1 MSQLLFVAWVVVSLV
16 LFLPLGML
24 LRLARRLG
32 RRDRGVRQS
41 PAPASVAIPLAEM
54 GASPPAGDME
64 AGELGLPVGATPE
77 RPAARSTR
85 NLIRPLSPVVSFLL
99 YVAFIAGAIYFVPQI
114 LSWVLDTPHPM
125 AAVSSQSMWPTL
137 KKGDLIFVKGVDKV
151 EDLAVGDII
160 AFEHPKGI
168 TVHRVVEIRGDL
180 ITTKG
185 DGNQAEDKPISFDQV
200 VGRVVTIGGR
210 LAKLPYVG
218 SIGGLFGPLA
228 TQAGQAPNEQESP
241 TGESSGALAP
251 SEAESSPAPKGP
263 VSTSPGTI
271 ELVSV
276 DSAGNQANG
285 FSTWLAISADGRFV
299 AFVSAATNLVPGD
312 TNGQSDVFVHDRQT
326 GITQRVSVDSAGNQA
341 DGGNDAPAISADGR
355 FVAFVSAATNLVPD
369 DSNGQSDIFIHDRE
383 SGITERVSVDGGG
396 SQADGSSAAPAISA
410 DGRFV
415 AFVSAASNLVP
426 ADTNGE
432 SDVFVHDRQ
441 TGITERVSVDSA
453 ASQADGGNDA
463 PAISA
468 DGRFVAFRSAATNLV
483 PGDTNGQS
491 DVFVHDRQTSGTERV
506 SVDSA
511 GNQGE
516 DGGSDA
522 PAISADGRFV
532 AFESKARNL
541 VPRDFNRRQDVFVH
555 DLQTGATERVS
566 VDSAGNQASGPTD
579 APAISADGRF
589 VAFQAGHAN
598 LVPGDTNRR
607 QDVFVHDRQ
616 TGITEQVSLDGAGY
630 QGNDHSGLPSIS
642 GDGRFIAFWSLASN
656 LVSGDTSLSQ
666 DVFVHGRGAA
676 DANE

>member
-1 MSQLLFVAWVVVSLV
+1 MTDMSDMSRLLFAAWVVASLV

-24 LRLARRLG
+24 LRLACRLVG
-32 RRDRGVRQS
+32 RGRGVRQS
-41 PAPASVAIPLAEM
+41 SAPASVAIPPGET
-54 GASPPAGDME
+54 GASAHAGDEE
-64 AGELGLPVGATPE
+64 AGELGLPVGATPQ
-77 RPAARSTR
+77 RPATRPTR
-85 NLIRPLSPVVSFLL
+85 NLTRRLSPVVSFLL

-114 LSWVLDTPHPM
+114 LSGVLDTPHPM

-137 KKGDLIFVKGVDKV
+137 KKGDLIFVKGVDKL
-151 EDLAVGDII
+151 EDLEVGDII

-168 TVHRVVEIRGDL
+168 TVHRVVEVRGDL

-185 DGNQAEDKPISFDQV
+185 DGNQAEDAPIHFDQV

-210 LAKLPYVG
+210 LARVPYVG
-218 SIGGLFGPLA
+218 SIAGLIGPLA
-228 TQAGQAPNEQESP
+228 ALTEQGPDEQGSSTAEP
-241 TGESSGALAP
+241 GEALAP
-251 SEAESSPAPKGP
+251 SEAGASPGGQILPGPEPVPSHNGP

-312 TNGQSDVFVHDRQT
+312 TNSESDVFVHDRDT
-326 GITQRVSVDSAGNQA
+326 GAARRVSVDSA
-341 DGGNDAPAISADGR
+341 
-355 FVAFVSAATNLVPD
+355 
-369 DSNGQSDIFIHDRE
+369 
-383 SGITERVSVDGGG
+383 G

-426 ADTNGE
+426 GDTNGESDVFVHDRQTGATERVSVNSAGNQADGSSDAPAISADGRFVAFESKAGNLLPGDTNGE

-441 TGITERVSVDSA
+441 TGIT
-453 ASQADGGNDA
+453 Q
-463 PAISA
+463 
-468 DGRFVAFRSAATNLV
+468 
-483 PGDTNGQS
+483 
-491 DVFVHDRQTSGTERV
+491 RV

-511 GNQGE
+511 GNQA
-516 DGGSDA
+516 DSSSAA

-555 DLQTGATERVS
+555 DRQTGATERVS
-566 VDSAGNQASGPTD
+566 VDSAGKQASGPTD

-630 QGNDHSGLPSIS
+630 QGNDHSGLPSVS
-642 GDGRFIAFWSLASN
+642 GDGRFVAFWSLSSN
-656 LVSGDTSLSQ
+656 LVPNDTNLSQ
-666 DVFVHGRGAA
+666 DIFVHDRGAA
-676 DANE
+676 DTR

>member
-1 MSQLLFVAWVVVSLV
+1 MSQLLFAAWVVASLV

-24 LRLARRLG
+24 LRLARRLV

-41 PAPASVAIPLAEM
+41 PAPAGVAIPPGETE
-54 GASPPAGDME
+54 ASPPAGDME
-64 AGELGLPVGATPE
+64 AAELGLPVGATPE

-85 NLIRPLSPVVSFLL
+85 NLIRPLSPVLSFLL
-99 YVAFIAGAIYFVPQI
+99 YLAFIAGAVYFVPQI

-137 KKGDLIFVKGVDKV
+137 KKGDLIFVNGVDKV

-168 TVHRVVEIRGDL
+168 TVHRVVEVRGDL

-185 DGNQAEDKPISFDQV
+185 DANPVEDKPIRFDQV
-200 VGRVVTIGGR
+200 VGRILTIGGR

-218 SIGGLFGPLA
+218 SIGGLLA
-228 TQAGQAPNEQESP
+228 TQAGQSPDEQESP

-251 SEAESSPAPKGP
+251 SEAESPPAPKGP

-285 FSTWLAISADGRFV
+285 FSTQLAISADGRFIT
-299 AFVSAATNLVPGD
+299 FVSVATNLAPGD
-312 TNGQSDVFVHDRQT
+312 TNDENDIFIHDRQT
-326 GITQRVSVDSAGNQA
+326 GITERVSVDSAGNQA
-341 DGGNDAPAISADGR
+341 DGSSDAPAISANGR
-355 FVAFVSAATNLVPD
+355 FVTFVSTASNLVPAD
-369 DSNGQSDIFIHDRE
+369 INGETDILVHNRQT
-383 SGITERVSVDGGG
+383 GITERVSIDSAGN
-396 SQADGSSAAPAISA
+396 QADGSSEGPAISA

-426 ADTNGE
+426 SDTNRE

-441 TGITERVSVDSA
+441 TRA
-453 ASQADGGNDA
+453 
-463 PAISA
+463 
-468 DGRFVAFRSAATNLV
+468 
-483 PGDTNGQS
+483 
-491 DVFVHDRQTSGTERV
+491 TERV

-511 GNQGE
+511 GSQADGSSAAPAISPDGRFVAFESKAGNLVPGDTNGE
-516 DGGSDA
+516 SDIFIHDRETGITQRVSVDSAGSQADGSNDA

-532 AFESKARNL
+532 AFESKASNL

-555 DLQTGATERVS
+555 DLQTGTTERVS
-566 VDSAGNQASGPTD
+566 VDSTGNQASGPTD

-616 TGITEQVSLDGAGY
+616 TGITEQVSVDGAGY

-666 DVFVHGRGAA
+666 DVFVHGWEET